1 MSDMEPWDVS
11 STIEELEIVDETLK
25 KGGID
30 SGYAVAVLALCVRV
44 LIFLLRREQW
54 RGMR

>member
-1 MSDMEPWDVS
+1 MEPWDVS